1 MERYLP
7 DQDVT
12 LSDADVIVNLV
23 NCVGV
28 MGKGVALAFR
38 ERFGAPALKPYFDL
52 CRARALKP
60 GDCPILAM
68 PDGRLWAAFATK
80 AHWRDPA
87 RMDWIE
93 RGLDHLAEEVERVG
107 ARSVAL
113 PPPGCGYGGLDWA
126 VVEPMVLE
134 NLGRIGLER
143 LDICGAASTLRRE
156 NEGPFP

>member
-28 MGKGVALAFR
+28 MGKGVALAFQN
-38 ERFGAPALKPYFDL
+38 RFGKYALQPYFNR
-52 CRARALKP
+52 CRAGDLHP
-60 GDCPILAM
+60 GQAPILAM

-80 AHWRDPA
+80 RHWRDPS
-87 RMDWIE
+87 RLHWIE
-93 RGLDHLAEEVERVG
+93 EGLDHLADELSRVG

-134 NLGRIGLER
+134 KLERLDLDR
-143 LDICGAASTLRRE
+143 LDICGATSTLIRDHG
-156 NEGPFP
+156 GPEP